1 MSGLLQGS
9 SSDKLDTVEGVLRC
23 HVVRKM
29 TFEVSGDAEVLGF
42 LGLGSSLTLEWGLG
56 MRGSELWLQAS
67 GMGGDL
73 QGRPL

>member
-1 MSGLLQGS
+1 MACRKGAVQTSWTL
-9 SSDKLDTVEGVLRC
+9 EGFLRC
-23 HVVRKM
+23 NVVTKT

-42 LGLGSSLTLEWGLG
+42 FGLGSSLTLEWGLG
-56 MRGSELWLQAS
+56 MGGSELWLQAS